1 MCVKLSILQER
12 DYGEPALLQV
22 CPHLYRFVP
31 KSLDL
36 FPYHRAV
43 FFSCPSHDI
52 ICDKMIFSHANPAVL
67 KMHDLCGMSNAK
79 PLRYSSLNLTSLTQ
93 FCAIL
98 RLYLALPSNFS
109 LSQKLQQYYKR
120 V

>member
-52 ICDKMIFSHANPAVL
+52 ICDKMIFSHANPSRV
-67 KMHDLCGMSNAK
+67 KNA
-79 PLRYSSLNLTSLTQ
+79 
-93 FCAIL
+93 
-98 RLYLALPSNFS
+98 
-109 LSQKLQQYYKR
+109 
-120 V
+120 